1 MELSDLKIMK
11 PRYLKVLNE
20 QGIESVEALA
30 MSSPASLS
38 EIDGISDKMAKSLV
52 WGAREVLNL
61 TEFKRVSEI
70 QENFE
75 HLTTGSKNFDEI
87 LNGGISTGRI
97 TEIFGAF
104 KSGKTNLCHTLCVTA
119 QLPKEKGGLG
129 GAVLYIDTEN
139 TFAKEKIG
147 RIARRFGQDPQTI
160 LSNIYHARIFSTDH
174 QLQMVRAAE
183 AAIKTK
189 GARLIIVD
197 SLMAILRA
205 EYIGIGMLAN
215 RQQILNQII
224 RDLSRL
230 AETYNIAVVVTN
242 QVATVMKGVYT
253 TQDAIGGNIVAH
265 GCHFRIQF
273 KTKGFSM
280 NQSLERTAVIVDS
293 VDLAPNEAVFFIT
306 EAGIAD
312 TEEVQY
318 EIEDPE
324 DKKKKKAKKKQE
336 EEILVS
342 AAEDEGHE
350 DPSISEMELEQTI
363 EQEDVAVEEVEIN
376 PYELESLDGLDVVP
390 EEAVEE
396 GKNTKKGSKKK
407 KR

>member
-1 MELSDLKIMK
+1 MELSDLKVMK

-30 MSSPASLS
+30 MSSPSSLS
-38 EIDGISDKMAKSLV
+38 DIEGISDKTAKSLV
-52 WGAREVLNL
+52 WSARDVLNL

-70 QENFE
+70 EENYE
-75 HLTTGSKNFDEI
+75 HLTTGSKNFDDI

-119 QLPKEKGGLG
+119 QLPLERGGLG
-129 GAVLYIDTEN
+129 GSVLYIDTEN
-139 TFAKEKIG
+139 TFAKEKIK
-147 RIARRFGQDPQTI
+147 RIARRFGQDPQAI

-189 GARLIIVD
+189 GAKLIIVD
-197 SLMAILRA
+197 SLIAILRA
-205 EYIGIGMLAN
+205 EYIGIGMLAS

-242 QVATVMKGVYT
+242 QVATVMKGVFA

-293 VDLAPNEAVFFIT
+293 VDLTGRAVFISQ
-306 EAGIAD
+306 E
-312 TEEVQY
+312 
-318 EIEDPE
+318 PE
-324 DKKKKKAKKKQE
+324 
-336 EEILVS
+336 L
-342 AAEDEGHE
+342 
-350 DPSISEMELEQTI
+350 QT
-363 EQEDVAVEEVEIN
+363 
-376 PYELESLDGLDVVP
+376 
-390 EEAVEE
+390 
-396 GKNTKKGSKKK
+396 
-407 KR
+407 

>member
-30 MSSPASLS
+30 MSSPSSLA

-293 VDLAPNEAVFFIT
+293 VDLAPNEATFYIT

-336 EEILVS
+336 DEILVS
-342 AAEDEGHE
+342 AAETQPDQE
-350 DPSISEMELEQTI
+350 PPISEMEIEEPVEQAPEAI
-363 EQEDVAVEEVEIN
+363 EEVEIN
-376 PYELESLDGLDVVP
+376 PYELESLEGLEVMP
-390 EEAVEE
+390 EEPVEE
-396 GKNTKKGSKKK
+396 EKTNKKGSKKK

>member
-1 MELSDLKIMK
+1 MELSDLKVMK

-30 MSSPASLS
+30 MSSPSSLS
-38 EIDGISDKMAKSLV
+38 DIEGISDKTAKSLV
-52 WGAREVLNL
+52 WSARDVLNL

-70 QENFE
+70 EENYE
-75 HLTTGSKNFDEI
+75 HLTTGSKNFDDI

-119 QLPKEKGGLG
+119 QLPLERGGLG
-129 GAVLYIDTEN
+129 GSVLYIDTEN
-139 TFAKEKIG
+139 TFAKEKIK
-147 RIARRFGQDPQTI
+147 RIARRFGQDPQAI

-189 GARLIIVD
+189 GAKLIIVD
-197 SLMAILRA
+197 SLIAILRA
-205 EYIGIGMLAN
+205 EYIGIGMLAS

-242 QVATVMKGVYT
+242 QVATVMKGVFA

-293 VDLAPNEAVFFIT
+293 VDLARAEAVFYIT

-312 TEEVQY
+312 TEDVEY
-318 EIEDPE
+318 EGENPD
-324 DKKKKKAKKKQE
+324 DKKKKKGKKKQE
-336 EEILVS
+336 DILVS
-342 AAEDEGHE
+342 AAEETE
-350 DPSISEMELEQTI
+350 QEENVEISELDLEGLEEIDGDAVQEAYI
-363 EQEDVAVEEVEIN
+363 E
-376 PYELESLDGLDVVP
+376 ELESLDGLDLMQ
-390 EEAVEE
+390 EEEPAE
-396 GKNTKKGSKKK
+396 KPKPAKKSSKKK
-407 KR
+407 KK